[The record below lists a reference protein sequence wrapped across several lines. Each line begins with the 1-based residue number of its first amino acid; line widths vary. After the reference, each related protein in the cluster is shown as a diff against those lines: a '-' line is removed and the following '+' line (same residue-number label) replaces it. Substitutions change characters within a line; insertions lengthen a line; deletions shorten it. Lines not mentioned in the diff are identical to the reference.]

1 VPAMSVARDLV
12 RRFVPFGARQSMW
25 SALSRATKRFQPRPD
40 YEADGLAV
48 WGKTV
53 AWRDQPGFAQAYRA
67 GVESGHSFSG
77 LSMEWR
83 VHIACWAAANGLHLD
98 GDFVECGV
106 NTGVTS
112 LAICNYLDW
121 NSQGR
126 RFWLLDTYAG
136 IPEAQMLPSERDHRM
151 MFNTLFYREDV
162 FEKAKRNF
170 APYPSATLVR
180 GLIPDTLPQ
189 VTSQRIAYLHI
200 DMNITAP
207 ELAAAE
213 FFWPRLVPG
222 AILLLD
228 DYGWAGH
235 EEQRDAMDRF
245 AAERGVRIAALPTG
259 QGLAVKPP
267 QNR

>member
-1 VPAMSVARDLV
+1 MSVARDLV
-12 RRFVPFGARQSMW
+12 RRFVPAGARQSVW
-25 SALSRATKRFQPRPD
+25 SALSRATKRFQPPPD

-53 AWRDQPGFAQAYRA
+53 AWRDKPDFAQAYRA
-67 GVESGHSFSG
+67 GIGSGHTFPGASI
-77 LSMEWR
+77 EWR

-106 NTGVTS
+106 NTGIIS

-121 NSQGR
+121 NSRGR
-126 RFWLLDTYAG
+126 RFWLLDTYVG
-136 IPEAQMLPSERDHRM
+136 IPEAQMLPSEREHR
-151 MFNTLFYREDV
+151 TLFNSIFYQDDV

-200 DMNITAP
+200 DMNIAAP
-207 ELAAAE
+207 EVAAAE

-222 AILLLD
+222 AVLLLD
-228 DYGWAGH
+228 DYAWTAH
-235 EEQRDAMDRF
+235 KEQRDAMDRF
-245 AAERGVRIAALPTG
+245 AAERGVQIAALPTG
-259 QGLAVKPP
+259 QGIAVKPP